1 MYRRV
6 EQQQGRSSTRLL
18 THFFLLL
25 LSTFA
30 VLTAAVASS
39 QAGAGIH
46 IPAAHL
52 TATTENAGHAETVLT
67 AAKST
72 CNTVSECQIHGLD
85 HATPTSVHA
94 LSSGVA
100 GEASFPTI
108 INFGLLRGRT
118 SAPRAPPH
126 LV

>member
-1 MYRRV
+1 M
-6 EQQQGRSSTRLL
+6 EQQQGRSSTRPL

-30 VLTAAVASS
+30 VLTAAIASS
-39 QAGAGIH
+39 QAGAGVQ
-46 IPAAHL
+46 IPVAHL
-52 TATTENAGHAETVLT
+52 TATAEDAGHAETVLT
-67 AAKST
+67 AVGPV
-72 CNTVSECQIHGLD
+72 CNTASECQIHGLD